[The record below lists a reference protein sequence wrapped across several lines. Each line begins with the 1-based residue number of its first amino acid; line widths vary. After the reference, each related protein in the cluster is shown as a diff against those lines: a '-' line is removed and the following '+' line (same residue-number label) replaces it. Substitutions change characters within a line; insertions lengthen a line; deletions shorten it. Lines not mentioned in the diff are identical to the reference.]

1 MGPIEKELRDNLD
14 DLKEGSFVF
23 PKDQEFCTKHNIK
36 SIKSYSKLYS
46 CDSYIYN
53 ILVALLDELEE
64 EHKTEIPQPVDADGV
79 PWTGEDIDKEFINWD
94 GDEHKIEKIYY
105 NLAHK
110 KWYIKY
116 SEKYV
121 DVASYCR
128 HVKPK
133 RSLEEIARDI
143 DEAGLTSCWAGVLF
157 SELHQYFADDA
168 GDKS

>member
-1 MGPIEKELRDNLD
+1 MGPIEKDLQEVKDNIRNGELVTGDYEKFNSSHDITAYLEHYVIED
-14 DLKEGSFVF
+14 TL
-23 PKDQEFCTKHNIK
+23 
-36 SIKSYSKLYS
+36 L
-46 CDSYIYN
+46 
-53 ILVALLDELEE
+53 ALLDELEE

-79 PWTGEDIDKEFINWD
+79 PWTGEDIDKEFINLD

-121 DVASYCR
+121 GIASYCR

-143 DEAGLTSCWAGVLF
+143 DRNFQKNSYMGNLVD
-157 SELHQYFADDA
+157 ELHEYFVDDA
-168 GDKS
+168 E